1 MKKFYL
7 VSIILSVLFQQPNN
21 NLDSGFVGV
30 LENFSGEPFMR
41 MAFKKEA
48 NDWVS
53 LNDSDLSYYGYLY
66 RKSNRIHNWNVFY
79 DGDTI
84 GKIQVLELKEKK
96 WISDIGLFLVDTNK
110 TIPSVCNDN
119 EKFGDWRGIPQ
130 NRPLVAMP
138 EKSSGLSY
146 SIDEISLSKV
156 KNETLIFEFRK
167 RVNEVMTCDTSLVNL
182 DKQYYNYSDD
192 DLLEESYSIKN
203 DFQLV
208 MLRLDP
214 TLNECD
220 GPPGLNWSTY
230 WFLMKG
236 NERPY
241 CITPILEDWN
251 AEYLDLID
259 VGDYDL
265 DGKIEALFLYSSY
278 SKSCYILFYDNFN
291 KQAIFSW
298 NYL

>member
-7 VSIILSVLFQQPNN
+7 MSIILSTLFQQPNN
-21 NLDSGFVGV
+21 NLDLGFVGV

-208 MLRLDP
+208 MLRSVESWDV
-214 TLNECD
+214 
-220 GPPGLNWSTY
+220 SRY
-230 WFLMKG
+230 
-236 NERPY
+236 
-241 CITPILEDWN
+241 
-251 AEYLDLID
+251 YLDR
-259 VGDYDL
+259 
-265 DGKIEALFLYSSY
+265 
-278 SKSCYILFYDNFN
+278 
-291 KQAIFSW
+291 
-298 NYL
+298 